1 MNSYRAIVN
10 AASHW
15 IDRVATT
22 IVEGHESLRTR
33 RLYRLVE
40 QQDGAFVLQGTS
52 QGEALGSSLGPVHI
66 VEGNIDASV
75 SAKLAEILRG
85 AHVELV
91 LQPNRFMFRLLELP
105 RRASDFLEG
114 IIRAQID
121 RLTPWSAAD
130 AAFGWYPSTETGT
143 DRMAVTI
150 AATARTLIAPFIS
163 AIARLNADT
172 IVVSAAWQ
180 QPRPDLAAIKI
191 CEQKTGQAEAQ
202 SRMRHILILLLVGA
216 GALGAVSVAAS
227 AVIGGAIETQRDD
240 LTRRIAERR
249 AAIQPGHDG
258 ASEAALDLQR
268 HKHEAPSSVIVIEA
282 LSRVL
287 PDDTYLTELRI
298 LGDKV
303 QMVGV
308 TRDAPSLI
316 RLIEQTSHFSRATF
330 FAPTTRSPS
339 ESGERFSIEAH
350 IEPVYTPGL

>member
-1 MNSYRAIVN
+1 
-10 AASHW
+10 
-15 IDRVATT
+15 
-22 IVEGHESLRTR
+22 
-33 RLYRLVE
+33 
-40 QQDGAFVLQGTS
+40 
-52 QGEALGSSLGPVHI
+52 GEPVHI
-66 VEGNIDASV
+66 VDGHIDASV

-85 AHVELV
+85 AQVELV

-121 RLTPWSAAD
+121 RLTPWSSAN

-150 AATARTLIAPFIS
+150 AATARTLIAPLIG
-163 AIARLNADT
+163 AIAGLGADT
-172 IVVSAAWQ
+172 IVVSAAWP
-180 QPRPDLAAIKI
+180 QPRPDIAAIRI
-191 CEQKTGQAEAQ
+191 CEQKTGLAAGQRQ
-202 SRMRHILILLLVGA
+202 IRRILVLLLVGA
-216 GALGAVSVAAS
+216 GALCAVSVAAN
-227 AVIGGAIETQRDD
+227 AVIGGAIEAQRDD

-249 AAIQPGHDG
+249 AAIQPGHDR
-258 ASEAALDLQR
+258 ASEAALGLQR
-268 HKHEAPSSVIVIEA
+268 HKHETPSSVIVIET

-298 LGDKV
+298 LGDKM
-303 QMVGV
+303 QIVGV
-308 TRDAPSLI
+308 TRNAPSLI

-330 FAPTTRSPS
+330 FAPTTRSKE

>member
-1 MNSYRAIVN
+1 MSSYRAVVE
-10 AASHW
+10 ASSRW

-22 IVEGHESLRTR
+22 IVEGRESLRSR
-33 RLYRLVE
+33 HLYQLVE

-52 QGEALGSSLGPVHI
+52 PREALDAAGGPVHI
-66 VEGNIDASV
+66 VDGHIDASV

-85 AHVELV
+85 AEVQLV

-130 AAFGWYPSTETGT
+130 VAFGWYPSTDTSN

-150 AATARTLIAPFIS
+150 AATARMLIAPFIS
-163 AIARLNADT
+163 AIAGLGADT
-172 IVVSAAWQ
+172 IVVSAALQ
-180 QPRPDLAAIKI
+180 QPRPDIAAIKI
-191 CEQKTGQAEAQ
+191 CEQKAGRVAGQ
-202 SRMRHILILLLVGA
+202 RRIRRILIGLLAAA
-216 GALGAVSVAAS
+216 GVFCAVSVAAS
-227 AVIGGAIETQRDD
+227 AVIGGVIEAQRDE

-249 AAIQPGHDG
+249 AAIQLGHDG

-268 HKHEAPSSVIVIEA
+268 HKHETPSSVIVIEA

-287 PDDTYLTELRI
+287 PDDTYLTEFRI
-298 LGDKV
+298 LGDKL
-303 QMVGV
+303 QIVGV
-308 TRDAPSLI
+308 TRDAPALI
-316 RLIEQTSHFSRATF
+316 RLIEQTSHFTRATF

-339 ESGERFSIEAH
+339 ESGEHFSIEAH

>member
-1 MNSYRAIVN
+1 MNSYRAVVE
-10 AASHW
+10 ASSRW
-15 IDRVATT
+15 IDRVATA
-22 IVEGHESLRTR
+22 IVEARESLRSR

-52 QGEALGSSLGPVHI
+52 QREAFDSAGETVHI
-66 VEGNIDASV
+66 VEGHIDASV

-85 AHVELV
+85 AQVELV

-121 RLTPWSAAD
+121 RLTPWSAAE
-130 AAFGWYPSTETGT
+130 AAFGWYPSTETGN

-150 AATARTLIAPFIS
+150 AGTARTLIAPFIS
-163 AIARLNADT
+163 AIAGLGADT
-172 IVVSAAWQ
+172 IVVLAALP
-180 QPRPDLAAIKI
+180 QPRPDIAAIKI
-191 CEQKTGQAEAQ
+191 CEQKAGQAAGQ
-202 SRMRHILILLLVGA
+202 RRIRRILITLLAAVSA
-216 GALGAVSVAAS
+216 FSAVSVAAS
-227 AVIGGAIETQRDD
+227 AVIGGVIETHRDE

-249 AAIQPGHDG
+249 AAIQPGHGG

-268 HKHEAPSSVIVIEA
+268 HKHETPSSVIVIEA

-298 LGDKV
+298 LGDKL
-303 QMVGV
+303 QIVGV

-316 RLIEQTSHFSRATF
+316 RLIEQTAHFSRATF

-339 ESGERFSIEAH
+339 EPGERFSIEAH